1 MPAAKKGNALHTS
14 DSHNSSSRDASF
26 SPAKFAEVIDSF
38 DAVFLDVYGVLLSG
52 AGLYDHTP
60 ALISWLQSQ
69 RKPFL
74 LVSNGS
80 SRTLTESAKAYQSQG
95 IAVEP
100 HEIMT
105 SGALLRYWVAEQGLQ
120 GQRAL
125 VLGRKASYPVISE
138 SGLVPVVKEDGEDVD
153 VVVVLNQADN
163 LLEQID
169 HALTTIIHR
178 IDQDKP
184 IQLVCPNP
192 DCLYP
197 KSADSFGITAGAIAE
212 LLEGALAKR
221 YGIGS
226 QLQFTRLGKPYPMIF
241 AKALAKLSEHWQR
254 SFAPQ
259 QVLMVGD
266 QIATDVKGALDY
278 GLGAMLYQGGVANI
292 AKFKNQGLSSSGAQR
307 SFYISDHLYPPSATS
322 NR

>member
-1 MPAAKKGNALHTS
+1 MHSS
-14 DSHNSSSRDASF
+14 DSHDNSSRDASF
-26 SPAKFAEVIDSF
+26 SPAKFAEVVDSF
-38 DAVFLDVYGVLLSG
+38 DAVFLDVYGILLSG

-60 ALISWLQSQ
+60 ALISWLHDQ

-80 SRTLTESAKAYQSQG
+80 SRTLVESAKAYQAQG

-105 SGALLRYWVAEQGLQ
+105 SGALLRYWVEEQGLK

-125 VLGRKASYPVISE
+125 VLGRSASYPVISE
-138 SGLVPVVKEDGEDVD
+138 AGLLPAKDGEQVD

-163 LLEQID
+163 LLHQID
-169 HALTTIIHR
+169 HALTTIIHS

-197 KSADSFGITAGAIAE
+197 KSGDSFGITAGAIAE

-221 YGIGS
+221 YGVGS

-241 AKALAKLSEHWQR
+241 AKALAKLSDHWQR
-254 SFAPQ
+254 SFAAERI
-259 QVLMVGD
+259 LMVGD
-266 QIATDVKGALDY
+266 QIATDVKGALDF

-292 AKFKNQGLSSSGAQR
+292 AKFKNQELSTSGAQR
-307 SFYISDHLYPPSATS
+307 SFYISDDLYPPAIS
-322 NR
+322 